1 MLDLLKQLFA
11 GSAPESGA
19 WQPLHRSPAQER
31 RRQQWLA
38 QQVFLNWAGPYFKAY
53 HYQKA
58 GLPGARFRVQLARK
72 EGQRGAVFLY
82 DPSMGP
88 GNFQHFFDFIRDRV
102 LAQGYQLGAADQRT
116 LHHEQYAESTQKY
129 FLKPQPNDCT
139 DTGRCNQ
146 RFGNVTVDLV
156 SINGQP
162 GFIRFANNPFTD
174 AIFTPAAT
182 FDALVDAVFNLPP
195 APLEVEEL
203 ITAYKKP
210 IA

>member
-1 MLDLLKQLFA
+1 MLDLFKRILS
-11 GSAPESGA
+11 GSPPVSAD

-31 RRQQWLA
+31 VRQHWLTE
-38 QQVFLNWAGPYFKAY
+38 QVYLNWAGPYFKAY

-102 LAQGYQLGAADQRT
+102 LALGYQQGAADQRT
-116 LHHEQYAESTQKY
+116 VNHEQYAESTQKY
-129 FLKPQPNDCT
+129 FLKPQPHDCT

-162 GFIRFANNPFTD
+162 GFIRLANNPFAD
-174 AIFTPAAT
+174 SIFTPAGT
-182 FDALVDAVFNLPP
+182 FDELVDAVFNFPP
-195 APLEVEEL
+195 APPEVEAL
-203 ITAYKKP
+203 IGKYKKTP
-210 IA
+210 